1 MTPDLIVFF
10 ALAAV
15 AIASAVLMIASANA
29 IYSALYLVVNLTA
42 SAVFYL
48 LLAAPFIAFVQVTV
62 YAGAIMVLFLFV
74 IMLLG
79 ADRVELTPSLPL
91 QAPLAVGL
99 GFALIVIL
107 GYGLLAG
114 VGAGAAGR
122 LLPADFGGPRQV
134 GEVLF
139 QSYLL
144 PFEVTSVLL
153 LVAMVGA
160 IVLTRDEPRARP

>member
-10 ALAAV
+10 GLAAV
-15 AIASAVLMIASANA
+15 AIASAVLMIASSNA

-48 LLAAPFIAFVQVTV
+48 LLAAPFIALVQVTV

-79 ADRVELTPSLPL
+79 ADRVELKPGLPM
-91 QAPLAVGL
+91 QAPIAVGL

-107 GYGLLAG
+107 GYGLMSG
-114 VGAGAAGR
+114 VGTGAEGPI
-122 LLPADFGGPRQV
+122 LPVDFGGPRQV

-160 IVLTRDEPRARP
+160 IVLTRDEPKAQP